1 MLFFSRHGWISA
13 ISPCLGR
20 GLPTTAVC
28 SVNQVKTA
36 AYVPFAL
43 QRLPVYRGYSTIS
56 VEKVYQAFIAR
67 RDEPEEGR

>member
-28 SVNQVKTA
+28 IVNQVKTA
-36 AYVPFAL
+36 AYVLVLSDSAFF
-43 QRLPVYRGYSTIS
+43 TITI
-56 VEKVYQAFIAR
+56 VT
-67 RDEPEEGR
+67 